1 MSSQQNSSSTAYSQS
16 HPPRP
21 RPPLVLII
29 YDLKKRDLTSPIFVC
44 LQCAKEF
51 STQQAMAG
59 HCKKHAQSGMAKG
72 TVEHIK
78 YYPDHTYTFLC
89 NNSQPSPPVS
99 GSSADQILQ
108 PQPNKI
114 NQVPIGNYN
123 LIFPYAGAP
132 FIHDPTQDLISKI
145 DTLPSLG
152 NFQQY
157 VGTEAVTSSS
167 DGFNITMSQNPNG
180 GGPSITTRFLVAAA
194 YINQYQ

>member
-1 MSSQQNSSSTAYSQS
+1 
-16 HPPRP
+16 
-21 RPPLVLII
+21 
-29 YDLKKRDLTSPIFVC
+29 
-44 LQCAKEF
+44 
-51 STQQAMAG
+51 MAG
-59 HCKKHAQSGMAKG
+59 HCKKHVKSGMAKG

-108 PQPNKI
+108 QQPNKI

-123 LIFPYAGAP
+123 PILPYAGAP

-157 VGTEAVTSSS
+157 VGTEAGTSSS
-167 DGFNITMSQNPNG
+167 DGFNITMNQNPNG
-180 GGPSITTRFLVAAA
+180 GGPSITPNRVRHNLDLTLRLNSTPSSVVDYDIMNAMTTVERM
-194 YINQYQ
+194 